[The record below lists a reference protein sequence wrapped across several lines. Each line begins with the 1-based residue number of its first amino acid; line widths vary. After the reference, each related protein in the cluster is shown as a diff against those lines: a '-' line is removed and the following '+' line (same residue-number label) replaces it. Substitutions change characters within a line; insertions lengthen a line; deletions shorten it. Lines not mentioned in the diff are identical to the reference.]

1 MIRST
6 LLTSRGATARSTR
19 TYNTAHVYKRSP
31 VIIYRAS
38 KSKFL
43 DDALSRD
50 IEDVIAEAYRD
61 CTETGVAPR

>member
-1 MIRST
+1 
-6 LLTSRGATARSTR
+6 
-19 TYNTAHVYKRSP
+19 